1 MDKRFEKT
9 DIKLKE
15 AFLKEIVENDF
26 DSISIKLICA
36 RANVNRITYY
46 QHYKDKYDLLD
57 SIFCDMDRESLTN
70 LPTRNKLNNPDNNP
84 YKTVSNYLYYF
95 VEALNKRINLVIAI
109 ASHKAGY
116 IYFSFENFFKIR
128 FKTMLINSG
137 VTKQLKYSLEQTI
150 SFITGGV
157 INFIVSG
164 VELNKY
170 TNFESIFT
178 DAQSLFI
185 NLIRSELIYK

>member
-15 AFLKEIVENDF
+15 AFLNEIVENDF

-57 SIFCDMDRESLTN
+57 SIFCDMDREALTN

>member
-1 MDKRFEKT
+1 
-9 DIKLKE
+9 
-15 AFLKEIVENDF
+15 
-26 DSISIKLICA
+26 
-36 RANVNRITYY
+36 
-46 QHYKDKYDLLD
+46 
-57 SIFCDMDRESLTN
+57 MDREALTN